1 MLLYFY
7 IAANM
12 DGRIGAVGFLPVI
25 VPKSLVPLAVIRVN
39 QETYEPI
46 RGANGL
52 CIRAE
57 ISKNLILLYCNET

>member
-1 MLLYFY
+1 
-7 IAANM
+7 M